1 MVTVAVVPA
10 DLIIFNRKLSTQFLP
25 PPPSSDLQDL
35 LTTKARLY
43 RENERLSGEII
54 CIAEREREIVFDRDM
69 NYNITNIVIVI
80 QLNGLL
86 L

>member
-1 MVTVAVVPA
+1 MVVLPP
-10 DLIIFNRKLSTQFLP
+10 DLIIFNTELSTQFLP
-25 PPPSSDLQDL
+25 PPPSSDWPDL

-54 CIAEREREIVFDRDM
+54 CIAEREREIVFHRDM
-69 NYNITNIVIVI
+69 NYNITTIVIVI